1 MGRTEARTRGGD
13 ARRGRPRPGPAAGR
27 GPEAGAA
34 REHGPRA
41 LLEVTLEAAVP
52 LRILELRHASGE
64 ERVRLAREASGHIA
78 EHGDLILYR
87 GPCPGGTARA
97 VGWLITGLA
106 CAAYQP
112 GGVRFGSRAWCAA
125 HPAHRWAAEDQIC
138 ARCLAEEAQARH
150 GNP

>member
-1 MGRTEARTRGGD
+1 MGRPVAGTRGRAG
-13 ARRGRPRPGPAAGR
+13 RRSSPRPGPATR
-27 GPEAGAA
+27 SGPPTAAA
-34 REHGPRA
+34 RECGPRA
-41 LLEVTLEAAVP
+41 LLEATLEAAVP
-52 LRILELRHASGE
+52 LRILELRHASGK

-78 EHGDLILYR
+78 EHGDLILFR
-87 GPCPGGTARA
+87 GPRPGGTARA

-138 ARCLAEEAQARH
+138 ARCLAEEALGRP

>member
-34 REHGPRA
+34 RERGPRA

-52 LRILELRHASGE
+52 LRILELRHASVE

-78 EHGDLILYR
+78 EHGDLILFR
-87 GPCPGGTARA
+87 GPRPGGTARA

-112 GGVRFGSRAWCAA
+112 GGVRFGSCAWCAA
-125 HPAHRWAAEDQIC
+125 HPAHQWTAGDQIC
-138 ARCLAEEAQARH
+138 TQCLAEEAQARH

>member
-1 MGRTEARTRGGD
+1 MGRTDEGTRGG
-13 ARRGRPRPGPAAGR
+13 AERRSRPRPGPAAGS
-27 GPEAGAA
+27 GTEAGAA
-34 REHGPRA
+34 RERGPRA

-112 GGVRFGSRAWCAA
+112 GGVRFGSCAWCAA
-125 HPAHRWAAEDQIC
+125 HPAHQWTAGDQIC
-138 ARCLAEEAQARH
+138 TQCLAEEAQARH